1 MPGDSRAAFI
11 GLQAPVNIRR
21 IVLTEPLDDG
31 FFAIVDDIRYEGAG
45 QPPNITVS
53 PSPATF
59 AATLAGQTRDLDV
72 VVTNTG
78 GGAVTV
84 TPSVSS
90 GAFTLPLLPTV
101 CAGGGNVATPGSP
114 CAVRVR
120 FSPTAVGPASGTL
133 TLNTTAGQFLV
144 SLSGTGL
151 SPLAVA
157 PTTLAFPETQV
168 GQTSAAQ
175 AVTLTNNNPALP
187 IAISAISVSAN
198 FLRTTT
204 CGATLAAGQSCS
216 VSVSFAP
223 TAAGQLTGTVTISSD
238 AAGSPHTISLSGRGT
253 AGVLTLTPPSL
264 NFGNQLLAIA
274 SAPQNI
280 SVQNTGNLPVTLTAV
295 NVSGDFSIATNSCAG
310 TLAEGVACT
319 VGVRFTPTTTGSR
332 TGSLSIQSS
341 ALGSPSTAGL
351 TGVGIAGTLSV
362 PASLNLGNQQ
372 VGTVGTPSTVAVSN
386 TSALPVTVGV
396 VTISPAA
403 NFIIGSN
410 TCTGTLAGGA
420 SCAIGV
426 QFTPTTI
433 GHLTATLTI
442 PSNAAANPHLVAL
455 VGDSGPAPEGN
466 DSTVRTLTFFN
477 PAPLGPPNP
486 PLQSSSARATL
497 TFFNPAP
504 LGPPNPPL
512 QSSSAGATL
521 TFFNPAPLGPPNPP
535 LQSSSARAALSF
547 FNPAPLGPPNPPA
560 QSSSASAAL
569 TFFNPAPLGP
579 PNAPPQSSSAVR
591 VLSFSNG
598 PSVDSVLPA
607 QVTRNGQPVTLTIAG
622 QGLTGATGV
631 TLNPSTGITIGAP
644 TVSPDGRTVTVSIVV
659 SPSAPQGVVTVVV
672 SGPGFSTPVTGAS
685 RLVLQ

>member
-1 MPGDSRAAFI
+1 
-11 GLQAPVNIRR
+11 
-21 IVLTEPLDDG
+21 
-31 FFAIVDDIRYEGAG
+31 
-45 QPPNITVS
+45 
-53 PSPATF
+53 
-59 AATLAGQTRDLDV
+59 
-72 VVTNTG
+72 
-78 GGAVTV
+78 
-84 TPSVSS
+84 
-90 GAFTLPLLPTV
+90 
-101 CAGGGNVATPGSP
+101 
-114 CAVRVR
+114 
-120 FSPTAVGPASGTL
+120 
-133 TLNTTAGQFLV
+133 
-144 SLSGTGL
+144 
-151 SPLAVA
+151 
-157 PTTLAFPETQV
+157 
-168 GQTSAAQ
+168 
-175 AVTLTNNNPALP
+175 
-187 IAISAISVSAN
+187 
-198 FLRTTT
+198 
-204 CGATLAAGQSCS
+204 
-216 VSVSFAP
+216 
-223 TAAGQLTGTVTISSD
+223 
-238 AAGSPHTISLSGRGT
+238 
-253 AGVLTLTPPSL
+253 VLTLTPPSL

-274 SAPQNI
+274 SASQNI

-466 DSTVRTLTFFN
+466 DSTVRTLSFFN

-497 TFFNPAP
+497 TFFNRRR
-504 LGPPNPPL
+504 LGTAESAAAIVERRRDADLLQPGAARPPNPPCI
-512 QSSSAGATL
+512 
-521 TFFNPAPLGPPNPP
+521 
-535 LQSSSARAALSF
+535 SSARA
-547 FNPAPLGPPNPPA
+547 
-560 QSSSASAAL
+560 L
-569 TFFNPAPLGP
+569 T
-579 PNAPPQSSSAVR
+579 S
-591 VLSFSNG
+591 
-598 PSVDSVLPA
+598 
-607 QVTRNGQPVTLTIAG
+607 
-622 QGLTGATGV
+622 
-631 TLNPSTGITIGAP
+631 
-644 TVSPDGRTVTVSIVV
+644 
-659 SPSAPQGVVTVVV
+659 
-672 SGPGFSTPVTGAS
+672 
-685 RLVLQ
+685 